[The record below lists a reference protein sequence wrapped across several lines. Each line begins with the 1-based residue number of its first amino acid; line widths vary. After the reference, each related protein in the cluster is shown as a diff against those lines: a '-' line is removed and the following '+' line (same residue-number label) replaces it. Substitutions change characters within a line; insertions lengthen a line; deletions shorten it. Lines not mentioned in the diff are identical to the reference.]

1 MIQAHR
7 SGFLF
12 NTAFVGSS
20 QAGFVADFQ
29 IRQLGDYAGAFA
41 EGVLTADNDLVEF
54 IHQFFA
60 AVHALGRPA
69 VCVSNAWGNI
79 AEFVADGYRCINH
92 FHGFLFACVGSD
104 VTTLVLIKIIGE
116 IA

>member
-7 SGFLF
+7 SSFLF
-12 NTAFVGSS
+12 NAAFVGCS
-20 QAGFVADFQ
+20 QTGFVADFQ

-60 AVHALGRPA
+60 TVHALGRPA
-69 VCVSNAWGNI
+69 VRVSNARCNI
-79 AEFVADGYRCINH
+79 AQFVADSYRCINY
-92 FHGFLFACVGSD
+92 FYGFLF
-104 VTTLVLIKIIGE
+104 T
-116 IA
+116 